1 MFERFFAAHPQY
13 HVATRPELSMVQ
25 SYEGRLPADILDF
38 WKAFG
43 LGTFMNGYLKMVDP
57 SLFQDFMRSSYNV
70 FMEPATVFAATAFA
84 DLLIWEGDC
93 VKQINYRTGKSRV
106 ASGNFSVFMNLRI
119 SKWVNVDQSMQGG
132 QFLAAVERL
141 GEPAFDECFAYV
153 PALALGGS
161 EKVEN
166 IQKVKLR
173 EHLSILS
180 QIVGVIE

>member
-1 MFERFFAAHPQY
+1 MFERFFAAHPQFQ
-13 HVATRPELSMVQ
+13 VAARPELSMVQ
-25 SYEGRLPADILDF
+25 SYEGRLPSEILEF

-43 LGTFMNGYLKMVDP
+43 FGTFMNGYLKMVDP

-70 FMEPATVFAATAFA
+70 FLEPATVFAATAFA

-93 VKQINYRTGKSRV
+93 VKQINYRTGSTKIHGDSI
-106 ASGNFSVFMNLRI
+106 AAFFNLRLARWDI
-119 SKWVNVDQSMQGG
+119 VELSMQAK
-132 QFLAAVERL
+132 QFRPAVERL